1 MSIDPHSE
9 DLVTLAE
16 ARKLFPNRPHISTI
30 WRWIQRGTRGHRL
43 DTCYV
48 GGRRYTSHEAI
59 ANFLSALNGNNGGAT
74 PADPS
79 ARRQRQI
86 DQAEAELAAAG
97 M

>member
-1 MSIDPHSE
+1 MSIDPLSA

-16 ARKLFPNRPHISTI
+16 SRNLFPTRPHISTI

-48 GGRRYTSHEAI
+48 GGRRYTSHEAV
-59 ANFLSALNGNNGGAT
+59 ARFLSALNNNGAT
-74 PADPS
+74 APAEPS
-79 ARRQRQI
+79 KRRQRQI
-86 DQAEAELAAAG
+86 DQAEAELQAAG

>member
-16 ARKLFPNRPHISTI
+16 SRKLFPTTPHISTI

-43 DTCYV
+43 ETCYV
-48 GGRRYTSHEAI
+48 GGRRYTSREAT
-59 ANFLSALNGNNGGAT
+59 ARFLAKLNSNGA
-74 PADPS
+74 PVASEPS

-86 DQAEAELAAAG
+86 DQAEAELEAAG